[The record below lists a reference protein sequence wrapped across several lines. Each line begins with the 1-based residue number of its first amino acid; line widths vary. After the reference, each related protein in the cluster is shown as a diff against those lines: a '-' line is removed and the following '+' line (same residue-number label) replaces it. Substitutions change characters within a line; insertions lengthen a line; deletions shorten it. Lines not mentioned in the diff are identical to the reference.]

1 MIASSKQK
9 VEPKGKFLIDPEAWR
24 ENRCQRRSPSTD
36 QPFPGAHLGELLQ
49 TLRWYSFCSLHGLLH
64 NTSIIIL
71 AFIHQ
76 FQIACRLTLTF
87 NFAKSYIS
95 FFKVY
100 VPSSL
105 IVCMSWVRDNCL
117 LKIGWIFVKV
127 QDGVISD
134 PFALKSVEYPGGKR
148 NIVVRNEGGDHRPV
162 GDFLKIHLISR
173 QSSLSLYFH
182 ISHVS
187 NMFQT
192 MGV

>member
-9 VEPKGKFLIDPEAWR
+9 VEPKGKFLIDPETWG

-95 FFKVY
+95 FFTDSEMERIPQHSTITSWHNSVQG
-100 VPSSL
+100 SFGSNQ
-105 IVCMSWVRDNCL
+105 MSVMWWKRPIR
-117 LKIGWIFVKV
+117 KWGWGHWNQKASIF
-127 QDGVISD
+127 QRHWL
-134 PFALKSVEYPGGKR
+134 FPGGK
-148 NIVVRNEGGDHRPV
+148 
-162 GDFLKIHLISR
+162 S
-173 QSSLSLYFH
+173 
-182 ISHVS
+182 
-187 NMFQT
+187 
-192 MGV
+192 